1 MGRARLWILLA
12 LASACLASSAGAT
25 VPWPA
30 GHIVRGASWSSGGF
44 GKFSFEISGD
54 TTLQVMGQSVPYA
67 QWVGNSFS
75 TAGFVGGTQFS
86 PEAYFGWAPGAPG
99 TLLTLGCT
107 STTQLT
113 LRSFAWSGS
122 LLGVTT
128 MTAPA
133 GWFRADYGSYYGAPA
148 SGGGAWFVFQ
158 GGVARPGV
166 RLLRTTSTGAVA
178 PGWPAFGSWIATS
191 NVGWNHDPG
200 LADDGSGGA
209 IVVMPRPGDIMCAY
223 RVNAD
228 TTFAAGWPP
237 NGLALEGQSLGYS
250 SGPSPVTLT
259 RSGDSHF
266 IASWQGYA
274 PGGEYIKCQRFSL
287 DGALDPNWP
296 ANGIVVRDPYVS
308 DHKALDYQAVADG
321 AGGVTLAWMD
331 SNWVEVRHVRVNGA
345 FGAGYAGGPKR
356 AVDLTPWNMLG
367 QPFGLAT
374 GWPGSAAIAYI
385 SPQGDLRCRW
395 FDADGA
401 PAPDPAQYDKL
412 LFTQAELAAAQARVP
427 SGGTPR
433 RAIGATGDGEGGVY
447 FAWTGT
453 DSAGVNRWIFISHAT
468 WPGPVV
474 LDVPPPASAALAL
487 TIGPNPA
494 RGALTARFTLPD
506 ARPARLELLDLAG
519 RRVAARE
526 VSGAGAHT
534 ETFSEV
540 ATLSPGVYLMRL
552 EHGGSLR
559 TARVAVIR

>member
-1 MGRARLWILLA
+1 MGRSRLWILLA
-12 LASACLASSAGAT
+12 LASTCLASSAGAT

-30 GHIVRGASWSSGGF
+30 GHIVRGANWSSGGF
-44 GKFSFEISGD
+44 GKISFAISGD
-54 TTLQVMGQSVPYA
+54 TTLQVMGRTTPYA

-113 LRSFAWSGS
+113 LRGFSWSGS
-122 LLGVTT
+122 PLGATT
-128 MTAPA
+128 MTGPA
-133 GWFRADYGSYYGAPA
+133 NWFMADYGRYYGAQA

-166 RLLRTTSTGAVA
+166 RLLRTSATGEVT
-178 PGWPAFGSWIATS
+178 PGWPPFGRYIATS
-191 NVGWNHDPG
+191 DLGHDDDPG

-209 IVVMPRPGDIMCAY
+209 IVVLPQPGGIMCAF

-228 TTFAAGWPP
+228 TTFATGWPP
-237 NGLALEGQSLGYS
+237 GGLALEGPFLDYS
-250 SGPSPVTLT
+250 SSDSPVTLT

-296 ANGIVVRDPYVS
+296 ANGIVVRDPNVS
-308 DHKALDYQAVADG
+308 DNKALDYQAVADG

-331 SNWVEVRHVRVNGA
+331 SNWVEVRHVRANGS
-345 FGAGYAGGPKR
+345 FGSGYAGGPAR
-356 AVDLTPWNMLG
+356 VADLTSWNSTG
-367 QPFGLAT
+367 QRFGLAT
-374 GWPGSAAIAYI
+374 GWPGSAAIVFV

-395 FDADGA
+395 FDANGA
-401 PAPDPAQYDKL
+401 PAPDPSQYDKL
-412 LFTQAELAAAQARVP
+412 LFTQAELAAAQARIP
-427 SGGTPR
+427 INTYARS
-433 RAIGATGDGEGGVY
+433 IGATGDGEGGVY
-447 FAWTGT
+447 FAWSGT
-453 DSAGVNRWIFISHAT
+453 DSVGVNRWIFISHAT

-474 LDVPPPASAALAL
+474 LDAPTPASAPLAL

-526 VSGAGAHT
+526 VNGTGAHA
-534 ETFSEV
+534 ETFSE
-540 ATLSPGVYLMRL
+540 AAALSPGVYLMRL
-552 EHGGSLR
+552 EHGGAVR
-559 TARVAVIR
+559 TTRVAVIR